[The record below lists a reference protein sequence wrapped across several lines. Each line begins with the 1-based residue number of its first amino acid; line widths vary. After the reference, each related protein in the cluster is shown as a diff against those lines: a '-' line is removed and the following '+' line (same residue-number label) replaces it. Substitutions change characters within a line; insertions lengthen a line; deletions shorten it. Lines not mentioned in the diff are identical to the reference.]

1 MMPDRS
7 QHYRRLLAVF
17 GANLQTM
24 RKQRGWTQEQAAAC
38 VGLHARHYQ
47 KLEAGEV
54 NFTARTIARVAY
66 AFRVSFGQLLVPGAL
81 CEPDDREV

>member
-1 MMPDRS
+1 MPDRS

-38 VGLHARHYQ
+38 IGMHTRHYQ
-47 KLEAGEV
+47 KLEAAEV
-54 NFTARTIARVAY
+54 NFTARTIARVAT
-66 AFRVSFGQLLVPGAL
+66 AFRIGAGQLLEPGGTGA
-81 CEPDDREV
+81 PDDREV